1 MIYQFLAQK
10 DEINKKN
17 PNFFYTILSKI
28 DEKAYEFSMKDH
40 PRINEGVPTI
50 KNPSN
55 SYHKK
60 IKGLIKKMFAPDEKD
75 KKYYSSNFK

>member
-1 MIYQFLAQK
+1 
-10 DEINKKN
+10 
-17 PNFFYTILSKI
+17 
-28 DEKAYEFSMKDH
+28 MKDH

-60 IKGLIKKMFAPDEKD
+60 IKVLIKKMFAPNEKD